1 MAQLQDTLDCVSN
14 STDPVPSGNC
24 TDANGP
30 AMYQSLIDNYMQDP
44 NALVDVWGPTTNT
57 LYLFAFTIVSTIGYG
72 TFAPKTAGGQIFTIF
87 YALVRSLARCFAAPA
102 AADARALCAAVLHPG
117 GRRAAGQAGWHAA

>member
-1 MAQLQDTLDCVSN
+1 MVRTPGSLPARRQLVADARARLQAFMAQLEQTLMCVGN
-14 STDPVPSGNC
+14 STNPVAGTGNC
-24 TDANGP
+24 TNANGP

-44 NALVDVWGPTTNT
+44 STLVDVWGPTTDT

-87 YALVRSLARCFAAPA
+87 YALVRACSAAF
-102 AADARALCAAVLHPG
+102 RLRL
-117 GRRAAGQAGWHAA
+117 